1 MAAYNVKYAEVIS
14 LENDCTL
21 FCEQLAE
28 AVDRLDSKMNKLVG
42 LESFQGATAASIKS
56 YFDAHR
62 KLLSYLQLAADQLR
76 AEYATQYYSKFS
88 QAPIAEHHDNAQWP
102 SNVLKNTNTK
112 LKTVKDQNLSDAQR
126 ELTKAQNLLPAG
138 ITFSFP
144 SAAAIQDEIAT
155 QVEKTKRVREGI
167 ADIEAG
173 AARAFASES
182 SGFNEMESA
191 LSSLLA
197 SFSEISPSMASF
209 NSATF
214 SSLVDSVGVEGI
226 AEKCRG
232 YQDDAAAI
240 VVASQLDAL
249 EKEQERLQRSWIKQ
263 SERKAG
269 YGVAGLVVSMGL
281 FALSV
286 YGLIQTAGASAPVS
300 VKLLG
305 LTAGTIGTGTSMVDA
320 KRRVD
325 QLNKMVSSDMGA
337 DRKEGSEVFKDAK
350 GYFESAENRAKIDT
364 SSKKKFNDTYRDAF
378 LDDFKSVQDQKMDL
392 FFDAVD
398 DETAMKGKVAYKGG
412 SAIYELITGNPRGAF
427 SKAGKAVNVKV
438 DYEMDEADKELA
450 RIVKRMRKLNEL
462 DEYIGKDASL
472 AADESW

>member
-14 LENDCTL
+14 LENDYTL

-28 AVDRLDSKMNKLVG
+28 AADRLDNKMNKLVG
-42 LESFQGATAASIKS
+42 LESFQGAAAASIKS

-102 SNVLKNTNTK
+102 SNVLKNANAK
-112 LKTVKDQNLSDAQR
+112 LKTVKDENLSDAQR

-214 SSLVDSVGVEGI
+214 SSLVDSAGVEGI
-226 AEKCRG
+226 AEKCRS

-269 YGVAGLVVSMGL
+269 NGILGFFVSVGLV
-281 FALSV
+281 ALAV
-286 YGLIQTAGASAPVS
+286 YGLVQTAGASTPVS
-300 VKLLG
+300 VKLFG
-305 LTAGTIGTGTSMVDA
+305 LAAGTIGVGNSMADT
-320 KRRVD
+320 KRRAD
-325 QLNKMVSSDMGA
+325 QLGKMVSGDMGA
-337 DRKEGSEVFKDAK
+337 DREEGSEVFKDAK
-350 GYFESAENRAKIDT
+350 DHLEGAENRAKIDT
-364 SSKKKFNDTYRDAF
+364 SSKKKYADTYRDAF

-392 FFDAVD
+392 FFDALD

-412 SAIYELITGNPRGAF
+412 SAIYEFATGNPRGALGQ
-427 SKAGKAVNVKV
+427 AGKAVNVKV